1 MNLADAPTLD
11 GSGTVGDVVAAVDAS
26 LPGPRAGVPFGT
38 GWLQGFAGAAGGFAL
53 RWWFRLGIEG
63 ASNVPGSGPAVIAM
77 NHESALDVP

>member
-1 MNLADAPTLD
+1 MGAAPWVTSSRPSTHRCPGREQ
-11 GSGTVGDVVAAVDAS
+11 GS
-26 LPGPRAGVPFGT
+26 RFGT